1 MLRSRSAASHTLI
14 THCLFCAKGDRNPS
28 VLPVLSNLF
37 DIEPWYLWRSDL
49 GSPSV
54 ARIWLKRLRFL
65 SPPPHLAWH
74 YGGVQK
80 DPCWGQDILL
90 TRIAMTFSAH
100 THHQS
105 HVFDQD
111 LLCTSSYNRC
121 RSYAWWFCSLGPQ
134 QLYQGL
140 CTTNVTLLQDT
151 SSLLCASGIA
161 LRHQKYKNNF
171 RLHWLVCGATSLAT
185 KNENHHIVLIYRG
198 FMSLSFMDK
207 VMFVVLKLHLT
218 GNAPLWHSDQADQVA
233 HSQTSHEVQS
243 WVFLPKEEVDSTFH
257 NSIIPP

>member
-14 THCLFCAKGDRNPS
+14 PHCLFCAKGDRNPS

-37 DIEPWYLWRSDL
+37 DMNLDICE
-49 GSPSV
+49 G
-54 ARIWLKRLRFL
+54 RIWAPRAWRESDWSDFASFPRHRTLHDTMEACKRIPVEGRTFYWQGLL
-65 SPPPHLAWH
+65 WH
-74 YGGVQK
+74 SVY
-80 DPCWGQDILL
+80 
-90 TRIAMTFSAH
+90 THTH

-161 LRHQKYKNNF
+161 R
-171 RLHWLVCGATSLAT
+171 
-185 KNENHHIVLIYRG
+185 
-198 FMSLSFMDK
+198 
-207 VMFVVLKLHLT
+207 
-218 GNAPLWHSDQADQVA
+218 
-233 HSQTSHEVQS
+233 
-243 WVFLPKEEVDSTFH
+243 
-257 NSIIPP
+257 